1 MALTDAQFQTL
12 SLICD
17 TLIPPVAADP
27 DPDGYWRRTA
37 SDLDIAHVVAAA
49 IAEFPVAKDRS
60 GLAQLIGLFDNP
72 LANLLLGG
80 RWMRFSALSPETR
93 ERYLRDWEQSRLPL
107 KRQGF
112 QALKRLTGFTY
123 FSHTGVSGTNPNWPA
138 LQYPGP
144 LHAPPEAP
152 KLLQVLPHPELS
164 AQAADLDC
172 DVVVIGSGAGGG
184 VIAGELALAGKS
196 VIVVEKGGYY
206 NEADFNEHEAELT
219 RSLYYHGGSLV
230 TRDSSVL
237 VLAGSCLGG
246 GTTVN
251 WNTSLRPP
259 QGLRER
265 WEHEFGLDGLA
276 SEAFESS
283 VDAVCERVSVGTRE
297 TAVNA
302 QNAALLRGAQAL
314 GYRSELIP
322 RNVNGC
328 GGGDE
333 CGYCTFGCRRGAKQG
348 TLVTYLQDAAGR
360 GARFIV
366 DAEAVR
372 VLIENGKAAGVQV
385 RLAGAA
391 EPVTIHAR
399 AVVAAGGSIG
409 SPALLLRSGL
419 TNPNIGRHLHL
430 HPTTAVTGVYDE
442 PIDPWHGAPQSIL
455 CNQFSDLGDGYGF
468 ALETPPLHTGLP
480 AATLPWAGGRGFK
493 EDMARLR
500 FTAAFI
506 ALVKDRDAGR
516 VSVNRSGQPLID
528 YRLSAYDRAHMV
540 RGVQEAIRVH
550 AAAGAREVRT
560 THNQPLVY
568 RRGDDLEGMVA
579 RVPAARSEPNTF
591 LLVSA
596 HQMGTCRL
604 GRDPQ
609 SAVADP
615 SGQVFGV
622 KGLWIGDASAFP
634 SASGVNPMITIMSL
648 AHRTA
653 GHVRASL

>member
-1 MALTDAQFQTL
+1 MALTAAQLETL
-12 SLICD
+12 AVICD

-27 DPDGYWRRTA
+27 DPHGYWRRTA
-37 SDLDIAHVVAAA
+37 SDLDSAHVVAAA
-49 IAEFPVAKDRS
+49 IAAFPVAKDRS
-60 GLAQLIGLFDNP
+60 GLAQLIGLFNNP
-72 LANLLLGG
+72 LANLLLCG
-80 RWMRFSALSPETR
+80 RWMRFSALSPEAR
-93 ERYLRDWEQSRLPL
+93 ERYLLGWQHSHLPL

-112 QALKRLTGFTY
+112 QALKRLTGFTF
-123 FSHTGVSGTNPNWPA
+123 FSDTGASGANPNWPA

-144 LHAPPEAP
+144 VHAPPLAP
-152 KLLQVLPHPELS
+152 KLLHPLLHSELS
-164 AQAADLDC
+164 AQTSDLEC

-206 NEADFNEHEAELT
+206 NEADFNEREAELT
-219 RSLYYHGGSLV
+219 RSLYYQGGSLV

-259 QGLRER
+259 LALRDR

-276 SEAFESS
+276 SDGFERS
-283 VDAVCERVSVGTRE
+283 VNAVCERLSVGTRE
-297 TAVNA
+297 TTVNG

-314 GYRSELIP
+314 GYRSELIA
-322 RNVNGC
+322 RNVSGC

-348 TLVTYLQDAAGR
+348 TLVTYLEDAAR
-360 GARFIV
+360 GGTRFIV

-372 VLIENGKAAGVQV
+372 VLMDNGKAAGVQL
-385 RLAGAA
+385 RLASAA
-391 EPVTIHAR
+391 EPVTVHAR
-399 AVVAAGGSIG
+399 AVVVAAGSIG

-419 TNPNIGRHLHL
+419 TNANIGRHLHL
-430 HPTTAVTGVYDE
+430 HPTTAVTGLYDE
-442 PIDPWHGAPQSIL
+442 AVDPWHGVPQSIL

-468 ALETPPLHTGLP
+468 VLETPPLHTGLP
-480 AATLPWAGGRGFK
+480 AAALPWTSGRGFK
-493 EDMARLR
+493 ADMAGLR

-540 RGVQEAIRVH
+540 RGVEEAIRVH

-560 THNQPLVY
+560 THNEPLVY
-568 RRGDDLEGMVA
+568 RRGDDLEAMIA
-579 RVPAARSEPNTF
+579 RVPAARNEPNTF
-591 LLVSA
+591 LLASA
-596 HQMGTCRL
+596 HQMGTCRM

-609 SAVADP
+609 SAVADRT
-615 SGQVFGV
+615 GQVFGV

-653 GHVRASL
+653 GNIRASL